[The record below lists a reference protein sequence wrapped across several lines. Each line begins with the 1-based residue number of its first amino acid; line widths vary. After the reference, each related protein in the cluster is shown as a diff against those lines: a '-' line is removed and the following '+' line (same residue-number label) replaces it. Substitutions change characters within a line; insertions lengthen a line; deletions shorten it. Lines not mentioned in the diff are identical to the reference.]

1 MQKEP
6 QAEAE
11 DRLSPRQD
19 EMSASK
25 SISAP
30 LTIKQSPL
38 IFLSTFVLTIVI
50 LYFGQSV
57 LIPFAFSLLLTFLL
71 SPIVNGLERL
81 RLGKIPSVILVVF
94 LAFSLLGVI
103 GWIVTVQLT
112 TLVSELPQY
121 QTKHQAEGG

>member
-6 QAEAE
+6 RAEAE
-11 DRLSPRQD
+11 DRLSPGQD

-25 SISAP
+25 SILAP
-30 LTIKQSPL
+30 LNAKQSPL

-112 TLVSELPQY
+112 TLLATPPVP
-121 QTKHQAEGG
+121 TKHKAEGG